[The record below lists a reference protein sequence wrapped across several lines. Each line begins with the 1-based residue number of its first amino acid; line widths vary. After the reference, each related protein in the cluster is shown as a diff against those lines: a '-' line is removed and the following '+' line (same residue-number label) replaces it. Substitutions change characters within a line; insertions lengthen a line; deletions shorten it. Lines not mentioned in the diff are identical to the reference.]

1 MDFLGIP
8 FLIIIEKFRDLLL
21 LANLMFWNRG
31 KGFDKRR
38 IGLLFVECAAPNALK
53 DFFSEPF
60 GVFKALFN
68 EIADL
73 VYGQFLFQFFL
84 LSLVFFYKVL
94 WSQFR
99 GGK

>member
-8 FLIIIEKFRDLLL
+8 FLIIIEEFRDLLL
-21 LANLMFWNRG
+21 LANSMFWNRG

-60 GVFKALFN
+60 RVFKALFN

-94 WSQFR
+94 WCQFR